1 MCLSGPR
8 PLEYRTKAGFY
19 PLDSNPTLENVKT
32 SKVLFRVS
40 FRRSPSQ
47 PVHPGRSKS
56 VRDYA
61 QVHDSAKV
69 DGVKINRSDRKLT
82 KPSIIL
88 SGKSK

>member
-32 SKVLFRVS
+32 SKVLFKVS
-40 FRRSPSQ
+40 FRLSPSQ
-47 PVHPGRSKS
+47 PVQPGPSPFETR
-56 VRDYA
+56 
-61 QVHDSAKV
+61 V
-69 DGVKINRSDRKLT
+69 DGVKVNRSDRKLT
-82 KPSIIL
+82 KPSIIF